1 MHHVICILLRAIQPI
16 VQFACHLSRT
26 IIETGIFRT
35 MFNAYPMFLIS
46 EIRVLVSYISI
57 GTSRTRT
64 CTEMPEAVPFDFIL
78 PPYPR
83 DPVS

>member
-1 MHHVICILLRAIQPI
+1 
-16 VQFACHLSRT
+16 
-26 IIETGIFRT
+26 